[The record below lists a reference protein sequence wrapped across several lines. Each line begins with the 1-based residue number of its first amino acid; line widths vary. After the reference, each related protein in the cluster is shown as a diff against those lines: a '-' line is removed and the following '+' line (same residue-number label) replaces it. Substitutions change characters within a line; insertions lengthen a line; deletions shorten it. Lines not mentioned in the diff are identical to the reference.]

1 MEPSI
6 RGLPPVALL
15 SLALGVVVAAIELW
29 PIVTAWS
36 LGVTEWWSE
45 LPQRLPVAARSG
57 AMLMLP
63 AAVAWG
69 TPDRERRN
77 RWLWTGAL
85 IVAATQLLRYP
96 VNVGSRWLYTTLI
109 EGGTDPSDPL
119 VTVIGLGIALVLAVG
134 SVLGIWALGEGLKD
148 SGGRSE
154 VAVVVA
160 LVVTIA
166 FGLLLGI
173 PSIMAGLRVDLEVV
187 GVAGV
192 ARREPPVPVRGRV
205 LAGRA
210 VAGALNGARPAGAWR
225 AGAIAAVVLWVLPIL
240 SLVTLLVSSFVLVDE
255 PLSIPYLGVAT
266 YFGWPLF
273 AVALALGMGR
283 LPVRSPIAVGSSF
296 LVAGHGPLHARRLT
310 GRRPRSGQ
318 VAQPALPLRVRRPFH
333 RVPVPVMRL
342 GLGHVGHRRLRFG
355 VGCVGDRRL
364 RDGPCRRRGL
374 GGRCLRE
381 VGRGLGGPGGV
392 GGRLRGLQ
400 RLGGGIDCRI
410 GRDSPAAGDGCGLLG
425 RAPVC
430 QGPRR
435 RRRSLVVG
443 HRMPPSRRAVVM
455 GVGRLRPASRISN
468 SGPPR
473 TPAGHHEPREEG
485 APGVRGKGTED
496 APSLA
501 SPGDGS
507 DVSVDRCGDCRGGPD
522 AATRYSRTPR
532 DARLAVVDGRRDR
545 LIRGRKGWP
554 SDPQWSR
561 ATTTSLGAPGSRCR

>member
-36 LGVTEWWSE
+36 LGVTEWWAE

-57 AMLMLP
+57 AMLLLP

-69 TPDRERRN
+69 TPDRDRRN

-96 VNVGSRWLYTTLI
+96 VNFASGWLYTTLI

-119 VTVIGLGIALVLAVG
+119 LTVISLGIALVLAIG

-187 GVAGV
+187 VSLVSLVVNLLFLFVEGL
-192 ARREPPVPVRGRV
+192 

-210 VAGALNGARPAGAWR
+210 VAGALNRARPAGAWR
-225 AGAIAAVVLWVLPIL
+225 AGAIAAMVLWVLPIL
-240 SLVTLLVSSFVLVDE
+240 SLVTLLVSTFVLVDGT
-255 PLSIPYLGVAT
+255 LSVPYLGVAT

-283 LPVRSPIAVGSSF
+283 LPVRSPNALGSSF
-296 LVAGHGPLHARRLT
+296 LVQGTARFT
-310 GRRPRSGQ
+310 
-318 VAQPALPLRVRRPFH
+318 
-333 RVPVPVMRL
+333 
-342 GLGHVGHRRLRFG
+342 
-355 VGCVGDRRL
+355 
-364 RDGPCRRRGL
+364 
-374 GGRCLRE
+374 
-381 VGRGLGGPGGV
+381 
-392 GGRLRGLQ
+392 
-400 RLGGGIDCRI
+400 
-410 GRDSPAAGDGCGLLG
+410 PAA
-425 RAPVC
+425 
-430 QGPRR
+430 
-435 RRRSLVVG
+435 
-443 HRMPPSRRAVVM
+443 
-455 GVGRLRPASRISN
+455 
-468 SGPPR
+468 
-473 TPAGHHEPREEG
+473 
-485 APGVRGKGTED
+485 
-496 APSLA
+496 
-501 SPGDGS
+501 
-507 DVSVDRCGDCRGGPD
+507 
-522 AATRYSRTPR
+522 
-532 DARLAVVDGRRDR
+532 
-545 LIRGRKGWP
+545 
-554 SDPQWSR
+554 
-561 ATTTSLGAPGSRCR
+561 